1 MKVRV
6 VTLEEIMRR
15 IANGD
20 SMDSYQAIHK
30 MKMFEG
36 EYVIQKVLKRLLYD
50 GATEMSNWSS
60 TLLFLASEKPRPPCA
75 WSEANS
81 ASMYIP
87 ISSLLM
93 VRCHP
98 S

>member
-20 SMDSYQAIHK
+20 SMDNYQAIHK

-36 EYVIQKVLKRLLYD
+36 EYAIQKV
-50 GATEMSNWSS
+50 TEVRIDDLMSD
-60 TLLFLASEKPRPPCA
+60 EYVIV
-75 WSEANS
+75 EI
-81 ASMYIP
+81 Y
-87 ISSLLM
+87 
-93 VRCHP
+93 
-98 S
+98 

>member
-36 EYVIQKVLKRLLYD
+36 EYAIQKVTEVRINDLMSDEYVIVEIYWKLTSPGWNMLGLL
-50 GATEMSNWSS
+50 A
-60 TLLFLASEKPRPPCA
+60 FLSE
-75 WSEANS
+75 
-81 ASMYIP
+81 
-87 ISSLLM
+87 
-93 VRCHP
+93 
-98 S
+98 

>member
-36 EYVIQKVLKRLLYD
+36 EYAIQKV
-50 GATEMSNWSS
+50 T
-60 TLLFLASEKPRPPCA
+60 TTF
-75 WSEANS
+75 
-81 ASMYIP
+81 I
-87 ISSLLM
+87 
-93 VRCHP
+93 
-98 S
+98 